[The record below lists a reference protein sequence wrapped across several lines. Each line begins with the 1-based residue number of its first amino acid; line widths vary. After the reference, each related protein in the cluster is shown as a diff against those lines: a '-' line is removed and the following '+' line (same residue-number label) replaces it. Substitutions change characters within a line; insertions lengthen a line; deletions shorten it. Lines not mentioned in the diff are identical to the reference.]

1 MIASTNWRTLPKL
14 PGRIAC
20 WLKSRKK
27 RSTRFIQDEPVGV
40 KCSSKRGWR
49 ASQRLI
55 AGCLVRGGV
64 IVQNDVDVLAQ
75 RNFDLSSIV
84 SAGLYPSNHHA
95 ESAAIK
101 IDLWGQPEGFL
112 KVTSAQHQQLHEL
125 QVRKCERRVKRR
137 LSSFLKLWHPK
148 GRTLRILRLCGKSSR
163 SQATS

>member
-1 MIASTNWRTLPKL
+1 M
-14 PGRIAC
+14 AC
-20 WLKSRKK
+20 QPALDR
-27 RSTRFIQDEPVGV
+27 RMF
-40 KCSSKRGWR
+40 
-49 ASQRLI
+49 
-55 AGCLVRGGV
+55 RGGV

-125 QVRKCERRVKRR
+125 QVRKCERRAIREDRTRLRR
-137 LSSFLKLWHPK
+137 LRRKQ
-148 GRTLRILRLCGKSSR
+148 RTRLAEEGFEGCAHGANAVDR
-163 SQATS
+163 